1 MWKWCLLSFVCV
13 ILLSSTFFLLTK
25 KQEPPIVGIVVP
37 HHDMVA
43 GIRSAYF
50 AKVSS
55 EVSPK
60 RIILISPNHSGTAQS
75 SIVTTKRTWETASGT
90 IQPAL
95 KIIEDIFVKED
106 DVVFSDEQGITSILG
121 DVRTYF
127 PDSEIIPILI
137 KRSATYAETIDLVHK
152 LYASCKDCLLITS
165 IDFSHATH
173 AQVAQLHDDVSLR
186 ALYTHDS
193 VLAYKNAEVD
203 SPESLVALIEWSRL
217 HGVDTFSLFKH
228 TNSGYLSGTAVGE
241 VTTHVFG
248 GYERGAKEE
257 QFLSTTFM
265 FAGDTLLGRNVTQQ
279 SSNPLSKLGERF
291 FWGTD
296 IAAINLEG
304 VFSEDAEAKEGLS
317 RKMPPK
323 FLFDDAYAQILT
335 SARINTVFSS
345 NNHGYD
351 GGEEGAE
358 YTRSL
363 MGGSSIRVVGSFTND
378 AKHISKY
385 VDSGDIPVAL
395 VGINTATPFGEVI
408 AEIRKLSTTHKV
420 IVYLHWGSEYESVH
434 NGMQSD
440 IAHDLV
446 DAGADLVLGSHPHV
460 VQDIEVYKNV
470 PIVYSLGN
478 FIFDQKR
485 EDTAVGIVLSGRFTE
500 KALEIFFIPV
510 STYIT
515 PEILDQNKNIEYVDA
530 LTSTIMSYKNGEGV
544 FVFPF

>member
-1 MWKWCLLSFVCV
+1 MWKRCLISLGCV
-13 ILLSSTFFLLTK
+13 IFLSSVFIVLNK
-25 KQEPPIVGIVVP
+25 KQEPSIVGIVVP

-50 AKVSS
+50 AEVSS
-55 EVSPK
+55 KINPK

-75 SIVTTKRTWETASGT
+75 SIVTTKRTWETVSGT

-95 KIIEDIFVKED
+95 KIIEDLSIEED
-106 DVVFSDEQGITSILG
+106 DFVFSDEQGITSILG
-121 DVRTYF
+121 DIRTYF
-127 PDSEIIPILI
+127 PESEIVPILI
-137 KRSATYAETIDLVHK
+137 KRSATYVETIELVRN
-152 LYASCKDCLLITS
+152 LYTSCKECLLITS
-165 IDFSHATH
+165 VDFSHVTH
-173 AQVAQLHDDVSLR
+173 AQLAQLHDDVSLR
-186 ALYTHDS
+186 ALRTQDNI
-193 VLAYKNAEVD
+193 LAYKNAEVD

-217 HGVDTFSLFKH
+217 NDVDTFSLFKH

-248 GYERGAKEE
+248 GYERGAKEM
-257 QFLSTTFM
+257 QSLSTTFM
-265 FAGDTLLGRNVTQQ
+265 FAGDTLLGRNVTQL

-291 FWGTD
+291 FWGAD
-296 IAAINLEG
+296 ITAINLEG
-304 VFSEDAEAKEGLS
+304 VFSKDAEAKESLS

-323 FLFDDAYAQILT
+323 FLFDDAYASILT
-335 SARINTVFSS
+335 SARINTIFSS

-351 GGEEGAE
+351 GGAEDLE
-358 YTRSL
+358 YTHAL
-363 MGGSSIRVVGSFTND
+363 MGASSIRVVGSFTNNVM
-378 AKHISKY
+378 HISKY

-395 VGINTATPFGEVI
+395 VGINASAPFGEAI
-408 AEIRKLSTTHKV
+408 TEIQRLNTTHKV
-420 IVYLHWGSEYESVH
+420 VVYVHWGSEYEPVH

-446 DAGADLVLGSHPHV
+446 DAGADLVIGSHPHV

-500 KALEIFFIPV
+500 EALEIFFIPV
-510 STYIT
+510 STYII
-515 PEILDQNKNIEYVDA
+515 PDILDQNKNVEYVDA
-530 LTSTIMSYKNGEGV
+530 LTSTIKSYKNSEGI
-544 FVFPF
+544 FKFPF